1 MESDLGRIGRIF
13 RVGKRWVRLPVWLSA
28 RTGILTMVFT
38 VFSPELKKVH
48 GT

>member
-1 MESDLGRIGRIF
+1 MESDLGGIGRIF
-13 RVGKRWVRLPVWLSA
+13 RDGTRWVRLPVGLSA

-38 VFSPELKKVH
+38 VFFPELKKVH